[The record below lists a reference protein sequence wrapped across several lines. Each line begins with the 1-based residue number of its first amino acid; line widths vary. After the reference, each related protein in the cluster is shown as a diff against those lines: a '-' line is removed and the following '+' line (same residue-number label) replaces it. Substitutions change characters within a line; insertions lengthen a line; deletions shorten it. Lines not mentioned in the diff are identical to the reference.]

1 MKHPPEHTRELLSRL
16 GNPQE
21 GIKIIHVAGTNGKG
35 SVCAYLN
42 AMLLAGG
49 KKTGL
54 FTSPHLVR
62 INERFQINGEDV
74 SDEQFLDAFLKVEKA
89 AKEYEAEGEGHP
101 SYFETL
107 FLMGMLIF
115 KEAGVEYLV
124 METGLGGRLDATN
137 SISDPLTCILTSIGL
152 DHTEILGN
160 TLEEIAAEKAGIL
173 KPHVPV
179 IFADTQQESSRVI
192 EERVGELGCPCK
204 KIGKSAYEIL
214 KIQDGTLAFSPSN
227 AYYGDT
233 TWKLQNTAMYQ
244 PENAML
250 AMEAMRMIFGEQG
263 DVSGWREAL
272 SQVKWEG
279 RMEEILPDFYVDG
292 AHNVSAVRM
301 FVQSIQRDRREKIVL
316 FSAVREKNYEE
327 MIRILCQEKSV
338 SEYVITLIEDKRAA
352 QAEELKRIFQKYTDK
367 PVVVKEEL
375 HQALTYLFSRKAG
388 KAVYCLGSLYLTG
401 MIKAITEEA
410 G

>member
-137 SISDPLTCILTSIGL
+137 SISGPLTCILTSIGL

-192 EERVGELGCPCK
+192 EERAGELGCPCK

-301 FVQSIQRDRREKIVL
+301 FVQSIQRDRREKVVL

-352 QAEELKRIFQKYTDK
+352 QTEELKQIFQKYTDK

>member
-1 MKHPPEHTRELLSRL
+1 MVES
-16 GNPQE
+16 Q
-21 GIKIIHVAGTNGKG
+21 
-35 SVCAYLN
+35 
-42 AMLLAGG
+42 
-49 KKTGL
+49 
-54 FTSPHLVR
+54 
-62 INERFQINGEDV
+62 RFSGDV
-74 SDEQFLDAFLKVEKA
+74 GRHSFLKNSFEK
-89 AKEYEAEGEGHP
+89 
-101 SYFETL
+101 
-107 FLMGMLIF
+107 
-115 KEAGVEYLV
+115 
-124 METGLGGRLDATN
+124 
-137 SISDPLTCILTSIGL
+137 
-152 DHTEILGN
+152 
-160 TLEEIAAEKAGIL
+160 
-173 KPHVPV
+173 
-179 IFADTQQESSRVI
+179 
-192 EERVGELGCPCK
+192 RVGRRK
-204 KIGKSAYEIL
+204 VVND
-214 KIQDGTLAFSPSN
+214 QDVLDGVKLDDLSYTL
-227 AYYGDT
+227 
-233 TWKLQNTAMYQ
+233 AMYQ

-301 FVQSIQRDRREKIVL
+301 FVQSIQRDRREKVVL

-352 QAEELKRIFQKYTDK
+352 QTEELKQIFQKYTDK

>member
-1 MKHPPEHTRELLSRL
+1 M
-16 GNPQE
+16 
-21 GIKIIHVAGTNGKG
+21 
-35 SVCAYLN
+35 
-42 AMLLAGG
+42 
-49 KKTGL
+49 
-54 FTSPHLVR
+54 
-62 INERFQINGEDV
+62 NERIRMDGEPV
-74 SDEQFLDAFLKVEKA
+74 SDETFTRLFLRTQQSVRRM
-89 AKEYEAEGEGHP
+89 EAEGLPHP
-101 SYFETL
+101 SFFEFL
-107 FLMGMLIF
+107 FGMAMAGF
-115 KEAGVEYLV
+115 EEAGVEYVIL
-124 METGLGGRLDATN
+124 ETGLGGRLDATN
-137 SISDPLTCILTSIGL
+137 SISGPLTCILTSIGL

-192 EERVGELGCPCK
+192 EERAGELGCPCK

-292 AHNVSAVRM
+292 AHNVVRM
-301 FVQSIQRDRREKIVL
+301 FVQSIQRDRREKVVL

-352 QAEELKRIFQKYTDK
+352 QTEELKQIFQKYTDK